1 LSLIVQHYPPSKKLS
16 KYIDTYWQIV
26 NESHQ
31 PIREVIVPDGCMD
44 IICKNS
50 KLFIVGSMHK
60 PKTVQ
65 IEANDFYFGIRFKA
79 SILPQIFWKEANTL
93 IDQVVPLS
101 EIDEILEQ
109 NLKGLVLHIDYLGVI
124 NEFFESYLLKCQ
136 FNEMV
141 LKAIKVIDDNQGI
154 ISLSELEES
163 IGIGI
168 RQMERLFK
176 KHVGYSPKQYAK
188 VVRFFHIYHQIIK
201 SDSNLSIEAVDAGY
215 YDQAHFNKEFKKY
228 TGSIP
233 KERKKSHFYN
243 KKR

>member
-16 KYIDTYWQIV
+16 EYIDTYWQIV
-26 NESHQ
+26 NESYQ

-65 IEANDFYFGIRFKA
+65 IKANDFYFGIRFKA
-79 SILPQIFWKEANTL
+79 SILPQIFGKEANTL
-93 IDQVVPLS
+93 IDQVVLLS

-109 NLKGLVLHIDYLGVI
+109 NLKGLVLHIDYLEAI

-141 LKAIKVIDDNQGI
+141 LKAIKVIDDNHGI
-154 ISLSELEES
+154 SSLLELEES

-201 SDSNLSIEAVDAGY
+201 SNSNLSIEAVDAGY

-228 TGSIP
+228 AGSIP
-233 KERKKSHFYN
+233 KERKKSYFYN

>member
-1 LSLIVQHYPPSKKLS
+1 
-16 KYIDTYWQIV
+16 
-26 NESHQ
+26 
-31 PIREVIVPDGCMD
+31 M
-44 IICKNS
+44 
-50 KLFIVGSMHK
+50 
-60 PKTVQ
+60 
-65 IEANDFYFGIRFKA
+65 
-79 SILPQIFWKEANTL
+79 
-93 IDQVVPLS
+93 
-101 EIDEILEQ
+101 
-109 NLKGLVLHIDYLGVI
+109 
-124 NEFFESYLLKCQ
+124 
-136 FNEMV
+136 
-141 LKAIKVIDDNQGI
+141 
-154 ISLSELEES
+154 EES

-228 TGSIP
+228 AGSIP